1 MKININNA
9 ELLISA
15 GLPRQFPSLPIPQI
29 AFSGRS
35 NVGKSSLINTL
46 LRRKSLARVSGTP
59 GKTVTVNFYNI
70 DSKIMFVDLPGYGFA
85 KRSFEDKKRW
95 SKLTDAYFTGNS
107 GIDLLRGVIQL
118 IDSKVGATEDDVQ
131 MLNFLRESGIPF
143 ITVYTKCDKLN
154 ATQTAELKASMGDN
168 TGAVREILFSS
179 KTGMGR
185 DELWESAVKLC
196 IASEAL

>member
-1 MKININNA
+1 MNININNA

-15 GLPRQFPSLPIPQI
+15 GQPRQFPTLPIPQI

-35 NVGKSSLINTL
+35 NVGKSSLINAL

-70 DSKIMFVDLPGYGFA
+70 DGKIMFVDLPGYGFA
-85 KRSFEDKKRW
+85 KRSFDDKKRW

-107 GIDLLRGVIQL
+107 GIDLLRCVIQL
-118 IDSKVGATEDDVQ
+118 IDSKVGATDDDKQ
-131 MLNFLRESGIPF
+131 MIRYLQEAEIPF
-143 ITVYTKCDKLN
+143 LVVYTKCDKLT
-154 ATQTAELKASMGDN
+154 ATQTNELKASFGN
-168 TGAVREILFSS
+168 IEGADSEILFSA

-185 DELWESAVKLC
+185 DELWNAALRLC
-196 IASEAL
+196 DIL

>member
-1 MKININNA
+1 MNININNA

-15 GLPRQFPSLPIPQI
+15 GQPRQFPTLPIPQI

-35 NVGKSSLINTL
+35 NVGKSSLINAL

-70 DSKIMFVDLPGYGFA
+70 DGKIMFVDLPGYGFA
-85 KRSFEDKKRW
+85 KRSFDDKKRW

-107 GIDLLRGVIQL
+107 GIDLLRCVIQL
-118 IDSKVGATEDDVQ
+118 VDSKVGATDDDKQ
-131 MLNFLRESGIPF
+131 MIRYLQEAEIPF
-143 ITVYTKCDKLN
+143 LVVYTKCDKLT
-154 ATQTAELKASMGDN
+154 ATQTKELKASFGN
-168 TGAVREILFSS
+168 IEGADSEILFSA

-185 DELWESAVKLC
+185 DELWNTALRLC
-196 IASEAL
+196 DIL

>member
-1 MKININNA
+1 MNININNA

-15 GLPRQFPSLPIPQI
+15 GQPRQFPTLPIPQI

-35 NVGKSSLINTL
+35 NVGKSSLINAL

-70 DSKIMFVDLPGYGFA
+70 DGKIMFVDLPGYGFA
-85 KRSFEDKKRW
+85 KRSFDDKKRW

-107 GIDLLRGVIQL
+107 GIDLLRCVIQL
-118 IDSKVGATEDDVQ
+118 IDSKVGATDDDKQ
-131 MLNFLRESGIPF
+131 MIQYLQEAKIPF
-143 ITVYTKCDKLN
+143 LVVYTKCDKMTV
-154 ATQTAELKASMGDN
+154 TQTKELKASFGN
-168 TGAVREILFSS
+168 IEGADSEILFSA

-185 DELWESAVKLC
+185 DELWNAALRLC
-196 IASEAL
+196 DIL

>member
-1 MKININNA
+1 MNININNA

-15 GLPRQFPSLPIPQI
+15 GQPRQFPTLPIPQI

-35 NVGKSSLINTL
+35 NVGKSSLINAL

-70 DSKIMFVDLPGYGFA
+70 DGKIMFVDLPGYGFA
-85 KRSFEDKKRW
+85 KRSFDDKKRW

-107 GIDLLRGVIQL
+107 GIDLLRCVIQL
-118 IDSKVGATEDDVQ
+118 VDSKVGATDDDKQ
-131 MLNFLRESGIPF
+131 MIRYLQEAEIPF
-143 ITVYTKCDKLN
+143 LVVYTKCDKLT
-154 ATQTAELKASMGDN
+154 ATQTNELKASFRN
-168 TGAVREILFSS
+168 IEGADSEILFSA

-185 DELWESAVKLC
+185 DELWNAALRLC
-196 IASEAL
+196 DIL

>member
-1 MKININNA
+1 MNININNA

-15 GLPRQFPSLPIPQI
+15 GQPRQFPTLPIPQI

-35 NVGKSSLINTL
+35 NVGKSSLINAL

-70 DSKIMFVDLPGYGFA
+70 DGKIMFVDLPGYGFA
-85 KRSFEDKKRW
+85 KRSFDDKKRW

-107 GIDLLRGVIQL
+107 GIDLLRCVIQL
-118 IDSKVGATEDDVQ
+118 IDSKVGATDDDKQ
-131 MLNFLRESGIPF
+131 MIQYLQEAKIPF
-143 ITVYTKCDKLN
+143 LVVYTKCDKLT
-154 ATQTAELKASMGDN
+154 ATQTNELKASFGN
-168 TGAVREILFSS
+168 IEGADSEILFSA

-185 DELWESAVKLC
+185 DELWNAALRLC
-196 IASEAL
+196 DIL